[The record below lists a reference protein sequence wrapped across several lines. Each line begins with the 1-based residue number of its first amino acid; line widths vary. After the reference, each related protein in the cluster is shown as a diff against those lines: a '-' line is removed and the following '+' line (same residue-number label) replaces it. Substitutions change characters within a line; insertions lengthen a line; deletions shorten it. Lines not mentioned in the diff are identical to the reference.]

1 VPTDDDPGD
10 PRELRLRAAR
20 YAEAGLLGKAAMR
33 LSRESL
39 TPAQRE
45 QVRRHDLG
53 PEGRIAE
60 DVVRLVDACVPI
72 WSLLAEKGLPE
83 DLTVREL
90 NAIWECLLGR
100 TPGGWVEP
108 NAVDVSLK
116 FTRSPLHVTALRR
129 VVPGMSDEDRVD
141 AYRYAT
147 LRTRA
152 GPVEPFVIA
161 LRTRDA
167 QHNDV
172 VATMLVAATFLRHEE
187 DLGAFTGADLEPLE
201 DVLAKDLAGIAET
214 HIQLQA
220 APPT

>member
-1 VPTDDDPGD
+1 
-10 PRELRLRAAR
+10 
-20 YAEAGLLGKAAMR
+20 
-33 LSRESL
+33 
-39 TPAQRE
+39 
-45 QVRRHDLG
+45 
-53 PEGRIAE
+53 
-60 DVVRLVDACVPI
+60 
-72 WSLLAEKGLPE
+72 
-83 DLTVREL
+83 
-90 NAIWECLLGR
+90 
-100 TPGGWVEP
+100 
-108 NAVDVSLK
+108 
-116 FTRSPLHVTALRR
+116 
-129 VVPGMSDEDRVD
+129 MSDEDRVD